1 MEQNIA
7 QIFAITQSNKIHWK
21 KTSHRENK
29 MKIERKEF
37 ESYEDALSAIRDY
50 SLYIQFGNK
59 GIGLKASHNLERNTL
74 DISFGL
80 IKLN

>member
-1 MEQNIA
+1 
-7 QIFAITQSNKIHWK
+7 
-21 KTSHRENK
+21 

-37 ESYEDALSAIRDY
+37 ESYENALSAIRDY